1 MLLQLSLASLRQLSS
16 DNREVTILIQICPG
30 IIGNYIERFFLVLS
44 LDNNFESSIPILSAP
59 ILSRQNDGGNNP
71 ATGGDTSKGVN
82 TMNENK
88 YPQTDEETRP
98 GERKELD
105 QRIKWDMPDTG
116 PVYHYH
122 SDSFLLWFLPQ
133 FVQHV
138 GEVMVGVSLCRF
150 IELYGNRIPELI
162 QLLFPK

>member
-1 MLLQLSLASLRQLSS
+1 M
-16 DNREVTILIQICPG
+16 TIQITG
-30 IIGNYIERFFLVLS
+30 DAKEIAALVLAIQ
-44 LDNNFESSIPILSAP
+44 E
-59 ILSRQNDGGNNP
+59 RQNDGGNNP

-98 GERKELD
+98 GERKEPKHRL
-105 QRIKWDMPDTG
+105 KWEMPDTG
-116 PVYHYH
+116 PVYHSH

-133 FVQHV
+133 FIQHV

>member
-1 MLLQLSLASLRQLSS
+1 
-16 DNREVTILIQICPG
+16 
-30 IIGNYIERFFLVLS
+30 
-44 LDNNFESSIPILSAP
+44 
-59 ILSRQNDGGNNP
+59 
-71 ATGGDTSKGVN
+71 
-82 TMNENK
+82 MNENK

-98 GERKELD
+98 EERKELD
-105 QRIKWDMPDTG
+105 HRLKWDMPDTG
-116 PVYHYH
+116 PVYHSH

-133 FVQHV
+133 FIQHV